1 MSGKMGGEKLDPDRL
16 IEIFSSSETREE
28 LNLKLAVEGIS
39 WKDFKDV
46 LSDEGFLLL
55 AVEGLVNERVRD
67 IYECRHFSA
76 DQETQA
82 PVQNWNGLLMQLVF
96 DKTVE
101 KEKLDRAI
109 TRFRIKNKRDY
120 FRVAIS
126 EIIQKTIENYD
137 NYRAI

>member
-1 MSGKMGGEKLDPDRL
+1 MGEEKLDPDRL
-16 IEIFSSSETREE
+16 YEIFSSSETREE

-39 WKDFKDV
+39 WEDFKDV

-55 AVEGLVNERVRD
+55 AVEGLVNKCVCD

-76 DQETQA
+76 DQQTQA
-82 PVQNWNGLLMQLVF
+82 LVQNWNGLLMQLVF

-109 TRFRIKNKRDY
+109 TKFGTKNKRDY

-126 EIIQKTIENYD
+126 EIIRKTVENYD
-137 NYRAI
+137 NNGTV